1 MASQI
6 STENEQFIQHELES
20 GVYQTREE
28 LLDEAVTL
36 LKRRADLKREIQA
49 GIDSGPS
56 IPGNEVFA
64 ILRAQLEKSSR
75 GA

>member
-6 STENEQFIQHELES
+6 STENEQFIQHQLES
-20 GVYQTREE
+20 GVYHTREE

-56 IPGNEVFA
+56 IPGDEVFA
-64 ILRAQLEKSSR
+64 ILRAQLEKSAR
-75 GA
+75 GT